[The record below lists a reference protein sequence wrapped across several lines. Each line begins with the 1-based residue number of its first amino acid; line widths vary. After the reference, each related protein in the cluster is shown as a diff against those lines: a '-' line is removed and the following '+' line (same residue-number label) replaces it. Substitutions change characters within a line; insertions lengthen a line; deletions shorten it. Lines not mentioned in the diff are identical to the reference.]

1 MNTYKLLDTGNQE
14 KLEQV
19 GPYRLIRP
27 ALNAYWKPSLP
38 SSEWKK
44 ADGHYFRSSKG
55 GGNWDWKN
63 TLPESWNITYG
74 GLNLISKPTDFGH
87 LGFFPEQIRNW
98 TWLTDYLKEQGNIN
112 TLNLFAYSGGSTLAM
127 AKGGAKVCHLDAAKG
142 MVDWARENWQINKD
156 IPDNVRWI
164 ADDVNKFVQKEIR
177 RKNTYQGIVLD
188 PPSFGRGSKGQVWKI
203 EQHLIPLLY
212 DCKKLMGQEPKFI
225 ILSMH
230 SNGYSPISLERILG
244 NIFPK
249 SGSTS
254 SGEMLIAEENGTSLP
269 AGIYAKWINNNSL

>member
-55 GGNWDWKN
+55 GGNWDWEN

-87 LGFFPEQIRNW
+87 LGFFPEQISNW

-156 IPDNVRWI
+156 IPNNVRWI

-269 AGIYAKWINNNSL
+269 AGIYAKWINNNS